1 MPAPGNE
8 ANMYIY
14 NLVFWYSFQIIE
26 FSFDKSS
33 EFQPSDGSNLFNSA
47 EQVQLLFH
55 AIQETPYNTVSIIKV
70 TIVITRVVVI
80 KYLFFQALY

>member
-8 ANMYIY
+8 ANMY

-47 EQVQLLFH
+47 EQVQLLFY

-70 TIVITRVVVI
+70 TIVI
-80 KYLFFQALY
+80 YNEL